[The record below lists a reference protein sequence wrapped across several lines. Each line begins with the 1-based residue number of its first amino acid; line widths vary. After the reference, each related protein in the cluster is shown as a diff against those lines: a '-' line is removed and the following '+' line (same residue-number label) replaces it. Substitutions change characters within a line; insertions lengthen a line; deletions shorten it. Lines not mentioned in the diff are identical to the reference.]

1 MLKNV
6 WHETKG
12 VEIVLHCTWRQKIQY
27 LINTFFV
34 FLCFLWNENNLFF
47 VIWRRN
53 TFPPTFT
60 SKTCFLECKPYIRSF
75 QQFCRPTPVKLHRRL
90 LHLNYIFLSKK
101 HNAVTIINSI
111 FYNITCLY
119 RLCSRLLLFLWKS
132 IFVNMTRHVLI
143 RYMSCRGAKY
153 CKIYL
158 TWF

>member
-1 MLKNV
+1 MRKIKASTNFAKKSDLVSNIIYSLRYSFLSTSNIWVYRAILRDRGVIIKGCVKNV

-12 VEIVLHCTWRQKIQY
+12 VEIVLHCAWRQKIQY

-90 LHLNYIFLSKK
+90 LHLNYIFLSK
-101 HNAVTIINSI
+101 
-111 FYNITCLY
+111 NITL
-119 RLCSRLLLFLWKS
+119 
-132 IFVNMTRHVLI
+132 
-143 RYMSCRGAKY
+143 
-153 CKIYL
+153 
-158 TWF
+158 